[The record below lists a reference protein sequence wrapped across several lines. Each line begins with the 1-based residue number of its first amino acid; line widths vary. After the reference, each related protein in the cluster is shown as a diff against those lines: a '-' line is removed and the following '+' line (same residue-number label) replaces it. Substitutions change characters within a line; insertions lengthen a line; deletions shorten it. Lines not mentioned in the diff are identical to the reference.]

1 MADIKKFLNA
11 SGLTY
16 LWSKILAK
24 NYIDKNA
31 LETTV
36 NIIDE
41 AKLDKTE
48 VKNITDLVINLIYT
62 TNPSEGTLDK
72 TFEEIQTALNNKQ
85 SIYLKL
91 DNNLI
96 PLTLAGETSFTFSK
110 IVENGFVYIIILNSN
125 NTFTYTYA
133 KSLETP
139 EGVIEYFNK
148 RIVYSET
155 APEEPI
161 QGTVWLIP

>member
-96 PLTLAGETSFTFSK
+96 PLTLIGETSFTFSK
-110 IVENGFVYIIILNSN
+110 IIENGFVYIIILNSN

-155 APEEPI
+155 APKEPI